1 MKNKSRALLAV
12 LSLAGL
18 FGGFTP
24 ALGQDSADYPSRP
37 IRILVGSAPGGFP
50 DTMARLFGEQIG
62 RRLKQTVTIEN
73 RPGAGTAI
81 VSQTVA
87 RAKPDGYML
96 LVADSSMWA
105 ISPHVY
111 KSWPV
116 HSIDDFAPISL
127 LGRAAN
133 FLALSTHM
141 PVPTDLKAVIAHL
154 KANPDKYNFGSSGI
168 GSMHHLT
175 FEIFMARTGVKL
187 QHVPFKGTTMVL
199 GALAGG
205 EIGLA
210 FQSASQLPGFVR
222 QGKAR
227 VLAVSMA
234 RRSPAM
240 PEVPTLAEL
249 GIEGMDLPGYIG
261 LLAPKDTPQAII
273 SMLHGAVIAAIG
285 DPDLLRRLEGIGVE
299 PSGATPAET
308 VEWMRKET
316 AIFARAVKDAGIQPE

>member
-1 MKNKSRALLAV
+1 MRACSSILLVAA
-12 LSLAGL
+12 LAAFCGSSAYAQD
-18 FGGFTP
+18 GG
-24 ALGQDSADYPSRP
+24 DYPSKP

-50 DTMARLFGEQIG
+50 DTMARLFGEQLG

-87 RAKPDGYML
+87 RAKPDGYTL

-111 KSWPV
+111 KTWPV
-116 HSIDDFAPISL
+116 HSIDDFAPVTL

-133 FLALSTHM
+133 FLAVTTHL
-141 PVPTDLKAVIAHL
+141 PVTDNLASVIAFL

-175 FEIFMARTGVKL
+175 FEIFKTRTGVQL

-205 EIGLA
+205 EIALA

-222 QGKAR
+222 QGKVK
-227 VLAVSMA
+227 VLGVSMA
-234 RRSPAM
+234 NRSPVM
-240 PEVPTLAEL
+240 PDIPTFAEL

-261 LLAPKDTPQAII
+261 LLAPKDTPVAIVNR
-273 SMLHGAVIAAIG
+273 LFEEVRAATQDI
-285 DPDLLRRLEGIGVE
+285 DLRRRLDGISVE
-299 PSGATPAET
+299 AVGSTPQET
-308 VEWMRKET
+308 MEWMRKET
-316 AIFARAVKDAGIQPE
+316 DVFARAVKDAGIVPE